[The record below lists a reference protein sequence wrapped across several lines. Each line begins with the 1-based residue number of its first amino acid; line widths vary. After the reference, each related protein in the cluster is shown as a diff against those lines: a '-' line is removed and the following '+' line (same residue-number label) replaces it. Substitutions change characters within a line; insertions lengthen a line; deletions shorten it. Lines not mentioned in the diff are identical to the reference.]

1 MNNYPEIVT
10 LIDKKFKVYISPQ
23 EIDDKI
29 SIIADSINS
38 DYKDK
43 SPVFLTIL
51 NGAVV
56 FATDLLRKI
65 NLDCE
70 IEFLSAKSYG
80 NAMQTSGKVDLKHY
94 GLNLK
99 DRDVIIVEDIVD
111 TGHTMTKLY
120 ENLKQYEPKSIK
132 SASLLSKPA
141 MRQVEVK
148 VHYLG
153 FEIEPVFV
161 VGYGLDY
168 ASKGRQ
174 LPAIYKLID

>member
-1 MNNYPEIVT
+1 MNEYPEIVT
-10 LIDKKFKVYISPQ
+10 YFENNFKVYITAE
-23 EIDDKI
+23 EIDNII
-29 SIIADSINS
+29 SRIAIQINE

-51 NGAVV
+51 NGAVL
-56 FATDLLRKI
+56 FATDLIRKI

-80 NAMQTSGKVDLKHY
+80 SSMQSSGIVELQSY
-94 GLNLK
+94 GLNIK

-111 TGHTMTKLY
+111 TGHTLTNLY
-120 ENLKQYEPKSIK
+120 NNLHQFEPKSVK
-132 SASLLSKPA
+132 TACLLSKPA
-141 MRQVEVK
+141 MRKVEVE
-148 VHYLG
+148 VHYIG

-168 ASKGRQ
+168 ANKGRQ
-174 LPAIYKLID
+174 LPAIYKLTD